1 MTPDGC
7 RGSFHVNIKKEGF
20 VGDGLGAVPWL
31 LVLLGQRPHFL
42 YLPDPSERLVPGTAE
57 RTKKGPEKSGP
68 TPLSYHSL
76 RFKSMLKSR
85 RAVKICALHKNDC
98 LHLGNIPS

>member
-7 RGSFHVNIKKEGF
+7 RGSFHVNVKKVGL

-31 LVLLGQRPHFL
+31 LVPLGQRPHFL
-42 YLPDPSERLVPGTAE
+42 YAPDLSERLVPGTAD
-57 RTKKGPEKSGP
+57 RTKKRPEKSDP
-68 TPLSYHSL
+68 TPLSYHIPK
-76 RFKSMLKSR
+76 RKSMPKPQPV
-85 RAVKICALHKNDC
+85 VKICALHKNDC